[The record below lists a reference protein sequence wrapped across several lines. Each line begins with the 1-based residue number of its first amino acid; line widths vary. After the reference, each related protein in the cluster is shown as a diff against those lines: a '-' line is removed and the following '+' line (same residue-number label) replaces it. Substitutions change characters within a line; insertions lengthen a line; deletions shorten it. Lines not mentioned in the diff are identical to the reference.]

1 MAIESD
7 LIRRYC
13 GAFTPEDCNEIISHI
28 DHFEKHSLMFHD
40 KTSLHTTDNATI
52 NVAHDWEIDEKATCK
67 ISELI
72 LPKFKPCVDEYLQ
85 AFSVLNGYKFLLYD
99 IKIKKIP
106 VGGGFHAWHFETGGI
121 VNTHR
126 TFVVQLYVNDDFE
139 GGETEFL
146 YQHRREEA
154 VAGDVLI
161 FPAGFT
167 HTHRGN
173 PPIGGHKY
181 LITSWGYMQE

>member
-1 MAIESD
+1 MTLESD

-13 GAFTPEDCNEIISHI
+13 GAFTTEDCTEIISHI
-28 DHFEKHSLMFHD
+28 DYYEKNSLMFHN
-40 KTSLHTTDNATI
+40 KTSLHNTDHISTNTS
-52 NVAHDWEIDEKATCK
+52 HDWVLDEKAGCK
-67 ISELI
+67 ISTLI

-85 AFSVLNGYKFLLYD
+85 AFSVLSDYKFLLYD
-99 IKIKKIP
+99 LKIKRIP
-106 VGGGFHAWHFETGGI
+106 MGGGFHSWHFETGGI
-121 VNTHR
+121 TNTHR
-126 TFVVQLYVNDDFE
+126 TFVVQLYVNDNFE

-146 YQHRREEA
+146 YQNRREEA
-154 VAGDVLI
+154 VAGDILI
-161 FPAGFT
+161 FPAGYT

>member
-1 MAIESD
+1 MTLESD

-13 GAFTPEDCNEIISHI
+13 GAFTTEDCTEIISHI
-28 DHFEKHSLMFHD
+28 DYYEKNSLMFHN
-40 KTSLHTTDNATI
+40 KTSLHNTDHISTNTS
-52 NVAHDWEIDEKATCK
+52 HDWVLDEKAGCK
-67 ISELI
+67 ISTLI

-85 AFSVLNGYKFLLYD
+85 AFSVLSDYKFLLYD
-99 IKIKKIP
+99 LKIKKIP
-106 VGGGFHAWHFETGGI
+106 MGGGFHSWHFETASI
-121 VNTHR
+121 INTHR
-126 TFVVQLYVNDDFE
+126 TFVVQLYVNDNFE

-146 YQHRREEA
+146 YQNRREEA
-154 VAGDVLI
+154 VAGDILI
-161 FPAGFT
+161 FPAGYT